1 MERVTREGKRIRTD
15 SLELRWIASP
25 LSHPGGG
32 GGGGGGGSGGG
43 RELGRVGFIVPR
55 YGESAVARNRLKRR
69 LREIARLEILPRMG
83 SMDIIIRARAVA
95 YRVTF
100 AELRR
105 ELTRMGERL
114 ISGAERE

>member
-25 LSHPGGG
+25 LGH
-32 GGGGGGGSGGG
+32 SGGRG
-43 RELGRVGFIVPR
+43 LGLGRVGFIVPR
-55 YGESAVARNRLKRR
+55 YAESAVARNRLKRR
-69 LREIARLEILPRMG
+69 LREIARLEILPRIG
-83 SMDIIIRARAVA
+83 PLDVIIRARAVA

-105 ELTRMGERL
+105 ELTRMGDRL
-114 ISGAERE
+114 VSGVERE

>member
-25 LSHPGGG
+25 LGHPG
-32 GGGGGGGSGGG
+32 
-43 RELGRVGFIVPR
+43 GRVGFIVPR
-55 YGESAVARNRLKRR
+55 YGEMAVARNRLKRR
-69 LREIARLEILPRMG
+69 LREIVRLEILPRMG
-83 SMDIIIRARAVA
+83 SLDVIIRARAVA

-105 ELTRMGERL
+105 ELTRMGDRL
-114 ISGAERE
+114 VSGVERE

>member
-25 LSHPGGG
+25 LGHP
-32 GGGGGGGSGGG
+32 
-43 RELGRVGFIVPR
+43 RVGFIVPK
-55 YGESAVARNRLKRR
+55 YAETAVARNRLKRR
-69 LREIARLEILPRMG
+69 LREIVRLEILPRMG
-83 SMDIIIRARAVA
+83 SLDAIIRARAEA

-105 ELTRMGERL
+105 EVTRMGERL
-114 ISGAERE
+114 VSGVERE

>member
-25 LSHPGGG
+25 LGHPG
-32 GGGGGGGSGGG
+32 
-43 RELGRVGFIVPR
+43 GRVGFIVPR
-55 YGESAVARNRLKRR
+55 YAQTAVARNRLKRR

-83 SMDIIIRARAVA
+83 SLDAIIRARAEA

-100 AELRR
+100 GELRS
-105 ELTRMGERL
+105 ELTRMGDRL
-114 ISGAERE
+114 VSGAGRE